1 MKNTTKIYL
10 SRQGMKDLKKK
21 ISSLEHSKKALE
33 AELRQDDMKEDR
45 LTRNETLARIDSLRD
60 DIAEKKFQLDN
71 AKVLPKHTGKR
82 LKVALGSFVELLDKA
97 TGKIMKYQLVESI
110 EADPSTGRISAESP
124 LGRSLLGRRV
134 DEEVSWT
141 AGFKSMQMQLV
152 HIA

>member
-1 MKNTTKIYL
+1 
-10 SRQGMKDLKKK
+10 
-21 ISSLEHSKKALE
+21 
-33 AELRQDDMKEDR
+33 
-45 LTRNETLARIDSLRD
+45 
-60 DIAEKKFQLDN
+60 
-71 AKVLPKHTGKR
+71 
-82 LKVALGSFVELLDKA
+82 
-97 TGKIMKYQLVESI
+97 MKYQLVESI